1 MPAKRLKDFLDSQ
14 HVRYHSIPHPVTY
27 TAQETAEAAHV
38 PGYELAKTVMVELD
52 GKMAMM
58 VAPATCKVVLQELRQ
73 IIGAGRAR
81 FATEEEFKSLFPD
94 CEAGAMPPFG
104 NLYGIEVFVSPGL
117 AADEE
122 IVFNAGTHTEA
133 LKMRYA
139 DFERLVHPK
148 LVSCTT

>member
-104 NLYGIEVFVSPGL
+104 NLYGLEVFVSPGL